1 MPTRHVLLYGLFG
14 LPLAFA
20 ALPVYVHLPRF
31 YAEQAG
37 VDVAL
42 LGLILLLTRL
52 ADACIDP
59 WLGQLADRWPRRR
72 LLRWACLP
80 FVLGFVALF
89 NPPADGILPWLV
101 AALILTYLGF
111 SAASVAYQAWGAALA
126 EDSVQRTRLS
136 AAREGFTLLGVLL
149 AAAAPAWLASEP
161 GMGTARLSWIL
172 PPLLG
177 LVLMLGFS
185 GLRSEGTPPAALP
198 ERGSLW
204 QPLAD
209 PAFARLLIIFLVNGI
224 AAALPATLFLFF
236 VADVLGRPE
245 QAGLLLALYF
255 LAAALS
261 MPFWVR
267 VAERLGRV
275 RAWWGAMGLA
285 MAVFAGS
292 LTVGPGDFPLF
303 AAICLVSGL
312 AQGADLA
319 FPAAIAADLG
329 ARRAQAGLYF
339 GLWNLVGKLS
349 LAVAAGLALPLLASL
364 GYQPGGSEG
373 LKALSVVYAALPILL
388 KICAASLLWRWRR
401 ILEATP

>member
-1 MPTRHVLLYGLFG
+1 MPTRHVLLYGLLG

-31 YAEQAG
+31 YAEQAQF
-37 VDVAL
+37 DVAL

-72 LLRWACLP
+72 LLLWACLP
-80 FVLGFVALF
+80 FILGFVALF
-89 NPPADGILPWLV
+89 NPPDDGVLPWLV
-101 AALILTYLGF
+101 VALVLTYLGF

-126 EDSVQRTRLS
+126 ADSVQRTRLS

-149 AAAAPAWLASEP
+149 AAAAPAWLATDL
-161 GMGTARLSWIL
+161 GAGTARLSWIL
-172 PPLLG
+172 PPLLV
-177 LVLMLGFS
+177 LVLLLAFS
-185 GLRSEGTPPAALP
+185 RLRSEGARP
-198 ERGSLW
+198 ECPSVRGSLW

-209 PAFARLLIIFLVNGI
+209 PAFARLLLIFLVNGI

-236 VADVLGRPE
+236 VADVLGAPA
-245 QAGLLLALYF
+245 QGGLLLGLYF

-261 MPFWVR
+261 LPLWVR

-275 RAWWGAMGLA
+275 RAWWGSMGLA
-285 MAVFAGS
+285 ILVFAGS
-292 LTVGPGDFPLF
+292 LTVGPGDFTPF
-303 AAICLVSGL
+303 AVICLLSGL

-329 ARRAQAGLYF
+329 ARRGQAGLCF
-339 GLWNLVGKLS
+339 GLWNLVAKLS
-349 LAVAAGLALPLLASL
+349 LALAAGLALPLLASL

-373 LKALSVVYAALPILL
+373 LVALSLVYAAFPIFL

-401 ILEATP
+401 LLELTP